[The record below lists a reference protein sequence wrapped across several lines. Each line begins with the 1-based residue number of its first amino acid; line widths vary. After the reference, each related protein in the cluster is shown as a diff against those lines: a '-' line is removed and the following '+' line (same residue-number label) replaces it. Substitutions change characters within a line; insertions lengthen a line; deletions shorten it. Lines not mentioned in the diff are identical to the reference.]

1 MGNRRGDMVMSGI
14 KDRMGR
20 LLAAAAF
27 TASLSGCGPR
37 DDGADLAATATPAAA
52 ADSSC
57 PTGSPLPI
65 TGLCSDGNAA
75 LFLATDTG
83 VERLAPRC
91 VWRTQEVSLSPNE
104 ALVFRAQDC
113 SGEGWDQTVYSYLSG
128 YLKQRMTSMP
138 EDQAGF
144 ALQIFPLA
152 DGETAEQAA
161 MKTLDKAPDDQRTRC
176 KTRPL
181 SGPKL
186 AGRAFELAPNYDLKT
201 EMDTQFPDEP
211 WDACGPNGVTGD
223 AAQMWEGRKHQ
234 ALFHML
240 GQDTPYWDPASFTFY
255 RKGADGAWS
264 KSN

>member
-1 MGNRRGDMVMSGI
+1 MSGT
-14 KDRMGR
+14 KSGMRR
-20 LLAAAAF
+20 LLAAAA
-27 TASLSGCGPR
+27 LSAGLSACGPQ
-37 DDGADLAATATPAAA
+37 DNSVDLAATATTAGADAA
-52 ADSSC
+52 C

-65 TGLCSDGNAA
+65 TGLCSNGDAS
-75 LFLATDTG
+75 LFLATDNSI
-83 VERLAPRC
+83 ERLAPRC
-91 VWRTQEVSLSPNE
+91 VWRTQEVSLSPDE

-113 SGEGWDQTVYSYLSG
+113 SGEGWDQIVYFYLSG
-128 YLKQRMTSMP
+128 YLKQRMASMP
-138 EDQAGF
+138 EEQAGF
-144 ALQIFPLA
+144 ALQIFPLT

-161 MKTLDKAPDDQRTRC
+161 MKTLDEAPDDHRTRC
-176 KTRPL
+176 ETRSL
-181 SGPKL
+181 TGPKL
-186 AGRAFELAPNYDLKT
+186 AGRAFELAPNTDLKT